1 MFELEQNGVSD
12 SLRNVL
18 QDFLDKRK
26 QKVVLNEQ
34 VSSWTSLTAGVP
46 QGSILGL
53 LLCLICIDD
62 LSKTLSSNAKRCAD
76 GTSLFSVINDNNTSG
91 AELNDNLSAIK
102 NLAFQ

>member
-18 QDFLDKRK
+18 QDFLDKGK

-62 LSKTLSSNAKRCAD
+62 LSKTLSSNGKMCAD
-76 GTSLFSVINDNNTSG
+76 GTSLFSVINDNNT
-91 AELNDNLSAIK
+91 
-102 NLAFQ
+102 